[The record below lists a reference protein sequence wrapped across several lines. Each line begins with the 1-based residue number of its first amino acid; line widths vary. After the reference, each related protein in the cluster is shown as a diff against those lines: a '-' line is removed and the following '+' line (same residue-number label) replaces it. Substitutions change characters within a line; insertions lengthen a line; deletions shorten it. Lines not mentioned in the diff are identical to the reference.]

1 MSPSLEPSVRYRWL
15 GGKSGCACALEAT
28 TGFEPVIRVLQTLA
42 LTTWPRRR
50 LERETGFEPATFS
63 LARRC
68 STPEPLP
75 RDTACCS
82 RPASMLY
89 PPCPWPVNPL
99 RSLSSQRGTA
109 QLRQPCDKIDQPPR
123 AGVQLWPGFCLRIP

>member
-1 MSPSLEPSVRYRWL
+1 MSPSLEPSVRYRLL

-82 RPASMLY
+82 RPASMLDPTSPWLATPL
-89 PPCPWPVNPL
+89 PPPITRPATHPL
-99 RSLSSQRGTA
+99 RHPWTQ
-109 QLRQPCDKIDQPPR
+109 C
-123 AGVQLWPGFCLRIP
+123 

>member
-1 MSPSLEPSVRYRWL
+1 MGVLRKL
-15 GGKSGCACALEAT
+15 GGDDRIRTGDKGFADPRLNHLAT
-28 TGFEPVIRVLQTLA
+28 SPL
-42 LTTWPRRR
+42 

-75 RDTACCS
+75 RFARAGRS

-89 PPCPWPVNPL
+89 PSTLQSVKHRAAANRLAPRPAHADSGSNGGYAL
-99 RSLSSQRGTA
+99 GLQTA
-109 QLRQPCDKIDQPPR
+109 CRLC
-123 AGVQLWPGFCLRIP
+123 AGS

>member
-1 MSPSLEPSVRYRWL
+1 MVAVF
-15 GGKSGCACALEAT
+15 ACALEAT

-89 PPCPWPVNPL
+89 PSRPRPVNPP
-99 RSLSSQRGTA
+99 RSLSR
-109 QLRQPCDKIDQPPR
+109 LRPSALPR
-123 AGVQLWPGFCLRIP
+123 RAHTVTRLITHHAPARIYG